1 MDVDVWRHCVI
12 KDMKQN
18 VRWILASGVAC
29 AICSLITA
37 RIAYHRGY
45 ESGYNNGVVTTIGH
59 CNFGQSIGALA
70 ALQKLRAGDVPDATR
85 LLERVCFDSAHIFYK
100 EPNPTGEVSKWGRA
114 VGLAKY
120 PDAAT
125 TKSIAQELSKY
136 RATYRTNRADWDEM
150 ERKLE
155 VELANVK

>member
-1 MDVDVWRHCVI
+1 
-12 KDMKQN
+12 MKQI

-29 AICSLITA
+29 AICSLVTA

-59 CNFGQSIGALA
+59 GHFGQSIGALA
-70 ALQKLRAGDVPDATR
+70 ALQQLRAGDIPGATR
-85 LLERVCFDSAHIFYK
+85 FLERVCFDSAHIFYK

-120 PDAAT
+120 PDAASA
-125 TKSIAQELSKY
+125 KAIAQELSKY
-136 RATYRTNRADWDEM
+136 RATYRTNSADWDEM

-155 VELANVK
+155 GELAKAK